1 MMQMK
6 SVTGILLAVI
16 MLMTIAACS
25 GRLVGERP
33 VFVKQDAHGGGS
45 VVAFSPS
52 GEWLASGGW
61 EGRVR
66 LWQTAD
72 GAGARSWPAHT
83 GSVNGISFVEANGRL
98 VTAGFD
104 GLLASWSL
112 EGRLLGSIDTRA
124 PIMHMT
130 ANESAGRLLTG
141 HKDGSI
147 RLWRL
152 ADFTLL
158 DERRLHRGAVKA
170 VAIDSSGGRYASSGA
185 DGAVYLWSEH
195 VPARRLADPPTDAW
209 TLAFSPNNRWLMGGG
224 WFRLFRWNLR
234 EASLQTLP
242 TPHRG
247 IIRSI
252 KFLAAGA
259 ELASISRQTDSAVY
273 FLDPQT
279 GEALRRF
286 QQHDLCGADI
296 AVSPNGRFLA
306 TTSDDASVR
315 IWDLAGGVDQA
326 RRNNLVRA

>member
-61 EGRVR
+61 SGRVR
-66 LWQTAD
+66 LWRSQDGTAVR
-72 GAGARSWPAHT
+72 AWQAHT
-83 GSVNGISFVEANGRL
+83 ETVNGITFVGADDRL

-104 GLLASWSL
+104 GVLASWSHA
-112 EGRLLGSIDTRA
+112 GRLLGSVDTEV

-130 ANESAGRLLTG
+130 ANAPADRLLTG

-152 ADFTLL
+152 SDFTRL
-158 DERRLHRGAVKA
+158 EEWRLHRGAVKA
-170 VAIDSSGGRYASSGA
+170 VAIDLAGAHYASSGA
-185 DGAVYLWSEH
+185 DGAVYLWTRDAA
-195 VPARRLADPPTDAW
+195 PQRLADPPTDAW
-209 TLAFSPNNRWLMGGG
+209 TLAFSPNNESLVGGG
-224 WFRLFRWNLR
+224 WFRLFRWNLQ
-234 EASLQTLP
+234 EATLQTLP
-242 TPHRG
+242 TRHRG

-252 KFLAAGA
+252 EFVSGGA
-259 ELASISRQTDSAVY
+259 QLASISRQTDSAVY
-273 FLDPQT
+273 FLDPLT
-279 GEALRRF
+279 GKTLRRF
-286 QQHDLCGADI
+286 QPHELCGADI
-296 AVSPNGRFLA
+296 AVSSDGHFLA

-315 IWDLAGGVDQA
+315 IWDLAGGGDSGKA
-326 RRNNLVRA
+326 E